1 MNQNASPEAAD
12 ASPGQPKVQLEPSE
26 VIALGCLLLGWFV
39 MNTLVTDLG
48 AVQQTFRFYNVW
60 TMLRDPARLATGM
73 TGGDRAVSLG
83 FAVICLA
90 TATAI
95 LVPFRL
101 RTPKSWL
108 AYFAPLALMVVC
120 AAVLWSES
128 ATNAFSDG
136 GRYGSTGSH
145 IIQFANSLVNRASAS
160 FAKRISLGFGAYL
173 SFAASLFLAWRGLVR
188 LRQEES
194 TLPQP
199 AP

>member
-120 AAVLWSES
+120 GAVLWGE
-128 ATNAFSDG
+128 
-136 GRYGSTGSH
+136 
-145 IIQFANSLVNRASAS
+145 SAS

-173 SFAASLFLAWRGLVR
+173 SFSASLFLAWRGLVR

-194 TLPQP
+194 MLPQP